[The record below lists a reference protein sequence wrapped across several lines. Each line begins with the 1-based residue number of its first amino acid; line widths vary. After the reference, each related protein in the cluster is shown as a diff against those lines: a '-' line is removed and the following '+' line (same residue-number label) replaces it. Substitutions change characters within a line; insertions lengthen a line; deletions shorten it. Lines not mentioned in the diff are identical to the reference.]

1 MNNSV
6 IAIHPAADL
15 GCADAPVL
23 KERGQRE
30 VFCGLTGIIWLHR
43 KIQDAFFLVVGSRT
57 CAHLI
62 QSAAGVMIFAEPRF
76 ATAIIDERDLA
87 GLADC
92 NEELDRVVTRLL
104 ERRPEIKL
112 LFLVGSCPSE
122 VIKLDLSRAASR
134 LSSRFT
140 PKVRVLNYSGSGIE
154 TTFTQGE
161 DACLAALVP
170 VLPAP
175 EPVSAANAP
184 ASLLIVGA
192 LADVV
197 EDQFARM
204 FKQLGIDDGIR
215 SVRFFPPRNSADMPA
230 VGPNTVFLLAQP
242 FLADTARALEARG
255 AIRLSAPF
263 PLGAEGTTQW
273 LQAAATAFE
282 VSAATFAK
290 VCAPGQQ
297 RAATALAKLRPQLAG
312 KRIFFFPDSQLE
324 IPIARFLSRELGMQ
338 LIEVGTPYLHR
349 QHLAEELAMLPA
361 GTQLSEGQHVEN
373 QLDRCRAARPDI
385 VVCGLGLANPLEAE
399 GMTTKWAIEL
409 VFTPIHGYDQAADLA
424 ELFARP
430 LMRRLKIGGIAT
442 PQTPAVREL
451 SAAEA

>member
-1 MNNSV
+1 MSAV
-6 IAIHPAADL
+6 IPIASAVSQ

-23 KERGQRE
+23 RERGQRE

-92 NEELDRVVTRLL
+92 NDELDRVVTRLL
-104 ERRPEIKL
+104 ERRPEIKM

-122 VIKLDLSRAASR
+122 VIKLDLSRAAAR
-134 LSSRFT
+134 LSGRFS

-170 VLPAP
+170 ALPAA
-175 EPVSAANAP
+175 SGDAP
-184 ASLLIVGA
+184 TALLVVGA

-197 EDQFARM
+197 EDQFERL
-204 FKQLGIDDGIR
+204 FEQLGLTG
-215 SVRFFPPRNSADMPA
+215 VRFFPPRHATDLPA
-230 VGPNTVFLLAQP
+230 IGPNTRFLLAQP

-255 AIRLSAPF
+255 ATRLAAPF
-263 PLGAEGTTQW
+263 PLGSEGTTQW
-273 LQAAATAFE
+273 LQAAAAGFGVDAGTFDRVTA
-282 VSAATFAK
+282 A
-290 VCAPGQQ
+290 GRQ
-297 RAATALAKLRPQLAG
+297 RAAAALARLRPSLAG
-312 KRIFFFPDSQLE
+312 KRVFFFPDSQLE

-338 LIEVGTPYLHR
+338 LVEVGTPYLHR
-349 QHLAEELAMLPA
+349 QHLAEELALLPE
-361 GTQLSEGQHVEN
+361 GTALSEGQHVDK
-373 QLDRCRAARPDI
+373 QLDRCRAAQPDI

-399 GMTTKWAIEL
+399 GLTTKWAIEL
-409 VFTPIHGYDQAADLA
+409 VFTPIHGYEQAGDLA

-430 LMRRLKIGGIAT
+430 LVRRLKLVA
-442 PQTPAVREL
+442 
-451 SAAEA
+451 